1 MMLRVIASL
10 AFAMATT
17 TSAHADCEQEATELR
32 AHLDDESGR
41 AKRWNTV
48 WAILFGAAAIGQAA
62 FAIAEVDP
70 LGGDFDDDTRDTLWV
85 GTGKATLAFGSKVI
99 LPLKIPVPA
108 RTSDAC
114 TDASTMRKALREAAK
129 REKRSFWL
137 THLGGTA
144 INLGA
149 ATYLTLQ
156 HSLKV
161 GAISFAVSFPV
172 GPASAYTQPRR
183 SWKKLRQLE
192 PTWTVGAS
200 TSADGGT
207 LWVGGQ
213 W

>member
-1 MMLRVIASL
+1 MMLRLIASL
-10 AFAMATT
+10 AFAVAAPR
-17 TSAHADCEQEATELR
+17 SAGADCAQEATELR
-32 AHLDDESGR
+32 AHLDDEASR
-41 AKRWNTV
+41 ARRWNTV
-48 WAILFGAAAIGQAA
+48 WAILFGAAAVGQAA

-70 LGGDFDDDTRDTLWV
+70 LGGDWDDDTRDTLWV
-85 GTGKATLAFGSKVI
+85 GTGKATLALGSKVV
-99 LPLKIPVPA
+99 LPLKISVPS

-114 TDASTMRKALREAAK
+114 TDVAVLRKALGEAAK

-161 GAISFAVSFPV
+161 GAISFAVSYPV

-183 SWKKLRQLE
+183 SWKKYRQLE
-192 PTWTVGAS
+192 PTWTVGAQS
-200 TSADGGT
+200 TTDGAT
-207 LWVGGQ
+207 LWIGGQ

>member
-10 AFAMATT
+10 AFMMATT
-17 TSAHADCEQEATELR
+17 TFASADCEQEATELR

-48 WAILFGAAAIGQAA
+48 WAILFGAAAVGQAA

-70 LGGDFDDDTRDTLWV
+70 LGGDFDEDTRDTLWV

-114 TDASTMRKALREAAK
+114 TDVATMHKALGEAAK

-149 ATYLTLQ
+149 ATFLTVR

-172 GPASAYTQPRR
+172 GPASAYTQPRA
-183 SWKKLRQLE
+183 SWKKYRRLE

-200 TSADGGT
+200 TTADAGT